1 MWKSQSKLLS
11 IATTVDHASDE
22 LRRDKEAV
30 MASVANS
37 GLTVNDTSDILRGDK
52 EVVGAAVDTHGG
64 ALQHVSTR
72 RNYSHSSCVAKLLH
86 CIAKTKQQGSSSAMT
101 LAGLLFQKVMGVVN
115 GRNST
120 EGEAA
125 PADVFAD
132 QWLARLNK
140 TQSCFYV
147 LCLVPFNVH

>member
-1 MWKSQSKLLS
+1 
-11 IATTVDHASDE
+11 
-22 LRRDKEAV
+22 

-52 EVVGAAVDTHGG
+52 EVVGAAVDTHEGTIRIPRV
-64 ALQHVSTR
+64 LP
-72 RNYSHSSCVAKLLH
+72 SSCTVLLQQ
-86 CIAKTKQQGSSSAMT
+86 QQGSSSAMR

-125 PADVFAD
+125 TAEVFAD

-147 LCLVPFNVH
+147 LCLVPFNVY